1 MNHSLREM
9 TIKVET
15 SQQKAT
21 AAQEELAKYS
31 NNEKELTDYKKR
43 IAWMTQE
50 LDRINGEIQL
60 RVAEIQ
66 QLKENYR
73 SLGNSKVNYQN
84 IEQRLIQNLSQIEQ
98 LVLDLDS
105 SRREN
110 DRLQNDNMNMS
121 ITIKGLQGQVIGLVE
136 ERD

>member
-1 MNHSLREM
+1 MNNSLREM

-15 SQQKAT
+15 SQQKAA

-31 NNEKELTDYKKR
+31 SNDRELTDYKKR

-50 LDRINGEIQL
+50 LDRINGEIQQ

-73 SLGNSKVNYQN
+73 SLANSKVNYQN
-84 IEQRLIQNLSQIEQ
+84 I
-98 LVLDLDS
+98 
-105 SRREN
+105 
-110 DRLQNDNMNMS
+110 
-121 ITIKGLQGQVIGLVE
+121 
-136 ERD
+136 